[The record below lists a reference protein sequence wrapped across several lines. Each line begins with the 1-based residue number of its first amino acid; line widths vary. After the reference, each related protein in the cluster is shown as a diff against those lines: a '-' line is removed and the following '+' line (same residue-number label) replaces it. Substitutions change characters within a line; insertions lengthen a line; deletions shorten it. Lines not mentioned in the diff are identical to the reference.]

1 MAIIKNIE
9 SKIKMATLLSVL
21 SFVVSLTIVITNI
34 VYTYKEKA
42 DARKTIYILDKGTPV
57 LAKQTDQQVNRP
69 VEYKGHVDLFH
80 SLFFTMTPDDKYIEY
95 QMKKAMYLVD
105 ESGIQQYNNLKE
117 KGFFSQIMSSSAVLT
132 IETDS
137 IQLDVPNRYFKFYGK
152 QRIDRRTSYIVR
164 SLITEGYLEDVPRSQ
179 NNPHGII
186 IQRWRTLENKDL
198 ETRAKNV
205 L

>member
-9 SKIKMATLLSVL
+9 SKIKMATVIAVMSLSV
-21 SFVVSLTIVITNI
+21 SGVMVVGAYLLAYYQT
-34 VYTYKEKA
+34 A
-42 DARKTIYILDKGTPV
+42 DARKTIYILDKGTPI

-69 VEYKGHVDLFH
+69 VEYKAHVDLFH
-80 SLFFTMTPDDKYIEY
+80 SLFFTLTSDDKYIEY

-137 IQLDVPNRYFKFYGK
+137 IQLDVPSRYFKYYGK
-152 QRIDRRTSYIVR
+152 QRIERRTSYVIR
-164 SLITEGYLEDVPRSQ
+164 SLVTEGYLQDVPRSQ

-186 IQRWRTLENKDL
+186 IHRWRTLENRDVA
-198 ETRAKNV
+198 TRTKNV
-205 L
+205 F

>member
-21 SFVVSLTIVITNI
+21 SFVVSLTIVITNLI
-34 VYTYKEKA
+34 YSNKQVA
-42 DARKTIYILDKGTPV
+42 DARKTIYILDKGTPI

-69 VEYKGHVDLFH
+69 VEYKAHVDLFH

-95 QMKKAMYLVD
+95 QMNKAMYLVD
-105 ESGIQQYNNLKE
+105 ESGMQQYNNLKE

-152 QRIDRRTSYIVR
+152 QRIDRRTSFIIR
-164 SLITEGYLEDVPRSQ
+164 SLVTEGYLEDVPRSQ

-186 IQRWRTLENKDL
+186 IQRWRTLENKDIA
-198 ETRAKNV
+198 TRTKNV

>member
-80 SLFFTMTPDDKYIEY
+80 SLFFTMTPDDKYI
-95 QMKKAMYLVD
+95 
-105 ESGIQQYNNLKE
+105 
-117 KGFFSQIMSSSAVLT
+117 
-132 IETDS
+132 
-137 IQLDVPNRYFKFYGK
+137 
-152 QRIDRRTSYIVR
+152 
-164 SLITEGYLEDVPRSQ
+164 
-179 NNPHGII
+179 
-186 IQRWRTLENKDL
+186 
-198 ETRAKNV
+198 
-205 L
+205 

>member
-9 SKIKMATLLSVL
+9 SKIKMATVIAVLSLSV
-21 SFVVSLTIVITNI
+21 SGVMVVGAYLLAYYQTS
-34 VYTYKEKA
+34 
-42 DARKTIYILDKGTPV
+42 DARKTIYILDKGTPI

-69 VEYKGHVDLFH
+69 VEYKAHVDLFH
-80 SLFFTMTPDDKYIEY
+80 SLFFTLTSDDKYIEY

-137 IQLDVPNRYFKFYGK
+137 IQLDAPNRYFKYYGK
-152 QRIDRRTSYIVR
+152 QRIERRTSYVIR
-164 SLITEGYLEDVPRSQ
+164 SLVTEGYLQDVPRSQ

-186 IQRWRTLENKDL
+186 IQRWRTLENRDVA
-198 ETRAKNV
+198 TRTKNV
-205 L
+205 F

>member
-21 SFVVSLTIVITNI
+21 SLSVSGIMVVGAYLLAYYQTS
-34 VYTYKEKA
+34 
-42 DARKTIYILDKGTPV
+42 DARKTIYVLDKDTPI
-57 LAKQTDQQVNRP
+57 LAKQTDQQVNRE
-69 VEYKGHVDLFH
+69 VEYRAHVDLFH
-80 SLFFTMTPDDKYIEY
+80 SLFFTLTSDEKYIEY
-95 QMKKAMYLVD
+95 QMRKAMYLID

-137 IQLDVPNRYFKFYGK
+137 IQLDIPKRYFKFYGK
-152 QRIDRRTSYIVR
+152 QRIERRTSYVIR
-164 SLITEGYLEDVPRSQ
+164 SLITEGYLQDVPRTP

-186 IQRWRTLENKDL
+186 LQRWRTLENRDVY
-198 ETRAKNV
+198 TQTKNV
-205 L
+205 F

>member
-1 MAIIKNIE
+1 
-9 SKIKMATLLSVL
+9 MATVIAVLSLSV
-21 SFVVSLTIVITNI
+21 SGVMVVGAYLLAYYQTS
-34 VYTYKEKA
+34 
-42 DARKTIYILDKGTPV
+42 DARKTIYILDKGTPI

-69 VEYKGHVDLFH
+69 VEYKAHVDLFH
-80 SLFFTMTPDDKYIEY
+80 SLFFTLTSDDKYIEY

-137 IQLDVPNRYFKFYGK
+137 IQLDAPNRYFKYYGK
-152 QRIDRRTSYIVR
+152 QRIERRTSYVIR
-164 SLITEGYLEDVPRSQ
+164 SLVTEGYLQDVPRSQ

-186 IQRWRTLENKDL
+186 IQRWRTLENRDVA
-198 ETRAKNV
+198 TRTKNV
-205 L
+205 F